1 MNHAIC
7 CFFSLFAE
15 AFILWQYAG
24 TLFVRKRPAKIM
36 LPVLAGLYLIL
47 FGVSRAGLT
56 WLNVSMYLL
65 VNALFLSIGYQMK
78 WYAMLFHAAMLTA
91 VMALCELPVYSVIER
106 FSPHFYSN
114 AAKLQNMLLF
124 VVISKLI
131 FFAIA
136 YVLMHLLDGRQKQNG
151 QRDHS
156 TLLLISIPLTSVFV
170 MQTFISICDRFT
182 LPASLLWLI
191 SLSGL
196 LLLSA
201 NLLVFGIYRYSQN
214 RNAVLTEMQLLLQR
228 ETSAAEYYAMLA
240 AQNENQSIFIHDM
253 KQHLQ
258 SIGILSAKQEHEKVQ
273 SYIEYLLCSSELK
286 ESVQFCG
293 HELLNAILCRYSRQ
307 CDGQGIS
314 FHADIRCKT
323 LNFIDESDLTA
334 LFCNL
339 LDNAFEAARILP
351 NGFIEVSAAKNTGTP
366 FHVIT
371 VVNSC
376 RVDPFTGPDRQ
387 LPTKKSD
394 RRAHGFGIKS
404 IKRTVRKYNGDIR
417 MYYSKETLT
426 FHSVIT
432 LKCEAGM

>member
-156 TLLLISIPLTSVFV
+156 TLLLISIPLASVFV

-182 LPASLLWLI
+182 LPASLLWLV

-228 ETSAAEYYAMLA
+228 ETTAAEYYAMLA

-273 SYIEYLLCSSELK
+273 SYIE
-286 ESVQFCG
+286 
-293 HELLNAILCRYSRQ
+293 
-307 CDGQGIS
+307 GIS